1 MTQTP
6 SPGPST
12 RPSTPLDLQRPVVA
26 VGVGLLATAVALST
40 LYTRIE
46 DHLDKSNYTV
56 GLLATAGL
64 LGIAAVAFLGVV
76 VPRGLDAATD
86 LVAWPGAFGV
96 ASVGL
101 MIAVGMDDT
110 KATAYVAGL
119 AVVALSVAGYLLTRR
134 GPFVVTAVLG
144 FFVAYAQLVDDLVGF
159 ADDDDI
165 GGIGLA
171 IALTVFAV
179 LVTGAGWALPTRVLS
194 GVVAG
199 VITVVGFAGLTGVL
213 AVASMFQAAFST
225 YSGDPAMYGDTDGP
239 SLHDYDKDGW
249 TVLLLA
255 LFLLVVWAA
264 CAALTAHVGFRLLV
278 PAMAVSVTPLATL
291 VLRPAHPTWWGVVLA
306 AVGGAALVLTALRGR
321 RPASY
326 EPRSSELS

>member
-1 MTQTP
+1 MTQTS
-6 SPGPST
+6 SPGPSI
-12 RPSTPLDLQRPVVA
+12 RPSTPLDLERPVVA

-46 DHLDKSNYTV
+46 NHLDKSNYTV

-76 VPRGLDAATD
+76 VPRGLDDATD

-96 ASVGL
+96 AAAGL

-110 KATAYVAGL
+110 RATAYVAGL

-171 IALTVFAV
+171 MALTVFAV

-213 AVASMFQAAFST
+213 AVASLFQAAFSS
-225 YSGDPAMYGDTDGP
+225 YAGDAAVYGDTAGRS

-264 CAALTAHVGFRLLV
+264 CAAVTAHVGFRLLV
-278 PAMAVSVTPLATL
+278 PAMAASVTPLATL

-306 AVGGAALVLTALRGR
+306 AVGGAALVLAALRGR
-321 RPASY
+321 RPTG
-326 EPRSSELS
+326 P

>member
-1 MTQTP
+1 MTQT
-6 SPGPST
+6 SAPGPAV
-12 RPSTPLDLQRPVVA
+12 RPATPLDLERPVVA

-40 LYTRIE
+40 LYTRIQGNF
-46 DHLDKSNYTV
+46 DKSNYTV
-56 GLLATAGL
+56 GLLATVGL

-76 VPRGLDAATD
+76 VPRGLDDATD

-96 ASVGL
+96 AAVGL

-110 KATAYVAGL
+110 DATAYVAGL
-119 AVVALSVAGYLLTRR
+119 AVVALSVGGYLLTRR

-165 GGIGLA
+165 GGIGLS

-213 AVASMFQAAFST
+213 AVASMFQAAFSS
-225 YSGDPAMYGDTDGP
+225 YSGDGALYDDAAGVP
-239 SLHDYDKDGW
+239 SMHDYDRDGW

-255 LFLLVVWAA
+255 LLLLVGWAA

-306 AVGGAALVLTALRGR
+306 GVGGAALVVAALRGR
-321 RPASY
+321 RRDAS
-326 EPRSSELS
+326 